1 MNLPIATLATL
12 LSMSIVFSGSIPPS
26 EDTGSD
32 HPPYSHLLLSTPIT
46 LSTPDLDQR
55 PEIVP
60 FANQQTTEGGG
71 NGMRYLVFGIAQ
83 TGVKRYTHVNLN
95 LFTKKVNSFPGG
107 KAKVTWVD
115 PKSKWGL
122 QKDFDS
128 HSGSRY
134 KVISPRGDTIGS
146 LASDGRIIKV
156 MQGKHRVWPSQ

>member
-1 MNLPIATLATL
+1 
-12 LSMSIVFSGSIPPS
+12 
-26 EDTGSD
+26 
-32 HPPYSHLLLSTPIT
+32 
-46 LSTPDLDQR
+46 
-55 PEIVP
+55 
-60 FANQQTTEGGG
+60 
-71 NGMRYLVFGIAQ
+71 MRYLVFGIAQ

-156 MQGKHRVWPSQ
+156 MQGKHRV